1 MNGKRAGNSS
11 TYLLRLKNLEI
22 RSAGIIDFSQDVE
35 TTLKFCER
43 RRRSAFHRLD
53 GGVSAAS
60 ASIRSNTSTFLD
72 RFVTGRKQASTASKK
87 NVCQLQGSSS
97 WCRSV
102 K

>member
-1 MNGKRAGNSS
+1 MNGEGWQQQHLFASAE
-11 TYLLRLKNLEI
+11 NLEI
-22 RSAGIIDFSQDVE
+22 RAPGIIDFSQDVGI
-35 TTLKFCER
+35 TLKFRER
-43 RRRSAFHRLD
+43 RRRNAFHRLD

-60 ASIRSNTSTFLD
+60 ASIRSNTSTFWD
-72 RFVTGRKQASTASKK
+72 RFVTGSKQASTASKK

>member
-1 MNGKRAGNSS
+1 MNGEWAGNSS

-22 RSAGIIDFSQDVE
+22 RSPGIIDFSQDVE

-60 ASIRSNTSTFLD
+60 CASSAVRIRAARSLLPLMTPHP
-72 RFVTGRKQASTASKK
+72 VQASQPGAEM
-87 NVCQLQGSSS
+87 
-97 WCRSV
+97 
-102 K
+102 